1 MLLLLLLSI
10 ICSVQVLLVVSMLN
24 GVAVDVHVVVVDA
37 VAVAAAL
44 AAAAGP
50 ATAAAVEL
58 SSLLSLSA
66 WLSAHDVRRSAR
78 CPQLCGG
85 CGELPH
91 FGLELLSF
99 SLDLRSTPLVRF
111 QRSFCSPAVL
121 NAFVSLVNLWSQ
133 FHGSRMDMNHL
144 TTSSLIHPL

>member
-58 SSLLSLSA
+58 SS
-66 WLSAHDVRRSAR
+66 HCCRCRR
-78 CPQLCGG
+78 G
-85 CGELPH
+85 
-91 FGLELLSF
+91 
-99 SLDLRSTPLVRF
+99 
-111 QRSFCSPAVL
+111 
-121 NAFVSLVNLWSQ
+121 
-133 FHGSRMDMNHL
+133 
-144 TTSSLIHPL
+144 